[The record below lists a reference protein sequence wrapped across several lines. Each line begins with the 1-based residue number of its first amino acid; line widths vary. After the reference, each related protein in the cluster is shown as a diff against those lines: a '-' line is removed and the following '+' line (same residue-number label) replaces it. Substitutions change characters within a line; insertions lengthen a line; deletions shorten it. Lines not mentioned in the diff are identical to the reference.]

1 MCCVTSINVFPKKTT
16 INVGEWFED
25 VDIDFGCAGD
35 CCSDIVWYSDNPCVA
50 SVNAANGRIYGI
62 SAGTARIYAT
72 VKDECNISDYITVTV
87 NGTVHIASL
96 AQGLSVRRGDCAIL
110 TADILPKNA
119 TEKGVVWSSDNECVA
134 TVHGGAVH
142 GVMVGTAKITVK
154 SKTDP
159 RISASCTVKVT
170 KDIPVTYISV
180 RLSSAS
186 VLKGKYVY
194 ASEQV
199 YPHNATCKCVTWESS
214 DTSVASV
221 NPVSGT
227 VITRKAGTV
236 TIRAKAQDGSGV
248 VGEATLTV
256 KPPITVTSITVCP
269 ASVNV
274 NVGSSTRLNA
284 DVYPCNAQEKKIRW
298 SSENCNIADVDPYT
312 GCVCGKSAGTT
323 YIYANAQDGSGVSGY
338 CEVTVR
344 SVDVTGISLS
354 EASYT
359 LEAIGATKK
368 LYPTVYPNNATNK
381 SVTWSSS
388 DNSVV
393 SVNQDGRIKAES
405 TNGKSVASAVITAT
419 TNDGDYKA
427 SCIVYVDTREKVTVE
442 KDGSFNKIT
451 FASGKVWRCINC
463 DMINNDAN
471 AQDNTLQNRL
481 WKNTYENIVTDD
493 YGNTGYYDPVSYT
506 ANEMRL
512 IYLIDP
518 YGFANYV
525 QLYASEIHKGDI
537 LSIVNLKDNIYRT
550 LFNTSPQYY
559 RRMPS
564 GTWYIASG
572 PTSSTDARTVLS
584 ESELLFGTHPVYDI
598 YTLLQF
604 GSVLFELVGLR
615 IGSLNLSGGNVQKL
629 IKGMH
634 KFFSVAYSVGQSVIE
649 DDFASYIRDFAVN
662 EITEGELET
671 YRAHNYSMSWAY
683 DLFSLSSSFGEAASR
698 ISDKPTFY
706 RDIFDYCVEEP
717 NYRLFIGNRTS
728 ETEYIG
734 EIRDILGE

>member
-16 INVGEWFED
+16 INVGEWYED
-25 VDIDFGCAGD
+25 INIDFGCAGD

-142 GVMVGTAKITVK
+142 GVSVGTATVTAT
-154 SKTDP
+154 SKFNSK
-159 RISASCTVKVT
+159 ISASCKVRVT

-180 RLSSAS
+180 SLSSAS
-186 VLKGKYVY
+186 VVKDKIVY
-194 ASEQV
+194 ASEQI

-227 VITRKAGTV
+227 VFTHKAGTV

-256 KPPITVTSITVCP
+256 KPPVKVTSVTVCP
-269 ASVNV
+269 SSVTV

-284 DVYPCNAQEKKIRW
+284 DVYPYNAQEKRIRW
-298 SSENCNIADVDPYT
+298 SSENCNVADVDPYT

-344 SVDVTGISLS
+344 SIDVTGISFS

-359 LEAIGATKK
+359 LEAIGATKR

-388 DNSVV
+388 DSSVV
-393 SVNQDGRIKAES
+393 SVNQYGHITAVS
-405 TNGKSVASAVITAT
+405 TNGGSVASAIITAT
-419 TNDGDYKA
+419 TSDGGFVA
-427 SCIVYVDTREKVTVE
+427 SCTVNVDTREKVTVS
-442 KDGSFNKIT
+442 KDGNFNKIT

-471 AQDNTLQNRL
+471 AQNNTLQNRL
-481 WKNTYENIVTDD
+481 WENTYANIITDD
-493 YGNTGYYDPVSYT
+493 YGLTGYYNPISYT
-506 ANEMRL
+506 DNEIKL
-512 IYLIDP
+512 IYTIDP
-518 YGFANYV
+518 YGLAAYVNEYAKNNYESGCSV
-525 QLYASEIHKGDI
+525 QEMLEGILGYKDYIFELLYKRSPKYYARNSAGNWFVTTNK
-537 LSIVNLKDNIYRT
+537 SNL
-550 LFNTSPQYY
+550 
-559 RRMPS
+559 M
-564 GTWYIASG
+564 A
-572 PTSSTDARTVLS
+572 VVS
-584 ESELLFGTHPVYDI
+584 ESEYLFGFHALWDTTSTYQLLSTALDLLVSLTGADSTMLGDWITKIAKIGLNLWVGKAPFELQDI
-598 YTLLQF
+598 VESIVGDAIEDEITDEISSWANYISLAKSLGELQEVFSDRPQLYSTLLDFSSGCNNQDINYNIIF
-604 GSVLFELVGLR
+604 NLVNG
-615 IGSLNLSGGNVQKL
+615 QK
-629 IKGMH
+629 
-634 KFFSVAYSVGQSVIE
+634 YSAI
-649 DDFASYIRDFAVN
+649 
-662 EITEGELET
+662 
-671 YRAHNYSMSWAY
+671 
-683 DLFSLSSSFGEAASR
+683 DLYNM
-698 ISDKPTFY
+698 I
-706 RDIFDYCVEEP
+706 
-717 NYRLFIGNRTS
+717 
-728 ETEYIG
+728 
-734 EIRDILGE
+734 